1 MPAVGDH
8 HHLHPVRPYRLPE
21 IKRTVVAIGV
31 RVSSFSLAV
40 LLPNSLSLM
49 EVIKLN
55 MKDFL
60 NSRRFC
66 FRREILLPASSYIL
80 VNLVKYNTSYPF
92 NFTEC

>member
-1 MPAVGDH
+1 MAKG
-8 HHLHPVRPYRLPE
+8 LPE
-21 IKRTVVAIGV
+21 IKRSVVAIGV

-66 FRREILLPASSYIL
+66 FGRERYYCLLLAI
-80 VNLVKYNTSYPF
+80 F
-92 NFTEC
+92 W